1 MGDLINGWVWFN
13 PEAAYPDATQLDTIK
28 LQPYFDNICTT
39 NTKRKT
45 HQYEVE
51 LFKYV
56 DILVNET

>member
-45 HQYEVE
+45 H
-51 LFKYV
+51 LCGTF
-56 DILVNET
+56 